1 MREPTNDEIAE
12 MARAACDAARAK
24 CDEFGLEWFFFMEGI
39 ARAYDSIE
47 KTCEIFNAIGMK
59 GTIKLGE
66 ALQKS
71 QAYDMLKEAEE
82 AINGD

>member
-24 CDEFGLEWFFFMEGI
+24 CDELGLEWFFFMEGI

-47 KTCEIFNAIGMK
+47 KTCGIVDAIGFD
-59 GTIKLGE
+59 GAVKLGE